1 MLLLLPDSCLEHIVR
16 PSQIKQCA
24 NVVLKFNHIYP
35 HVSVDVLVEGNN
47 IHLFFSPLPKW

>member
-47 IHLFFSPLPKW
+47 IHLL